1 MWQKLKN
8 FEKVQI
14 SALAALLMMKSATIE
29 NYMLSWVTDDGII
42 HLCSFESLNSDMD
55 VNDKTLFTVWEK
67 RKETNNA

>member
-29 NYMLSWVTDDGII
+29 NYILSWATDDGII
-42 HLCSFESLNSDMD
+42 HLCSFKSLNSDMD